1 MKSFLEYV
9 AEDIIGK
16 YGTELADT
24 VVVFPNKR
32 ASLFLN
38 DYLAHA
44 AGKPLWSPAYITI
57 SDLFRSHSKLVVGDD
72 IKLVCDLH
80 KSFRECTGID
90 EPLDHFY
97 GWGQLLLSDF
107 DDLDKNMAE
116 ADKVFATL
124 RDIHE
129 LDGVSY
135 LSEVQF
141 EAIKKF
147 FSNFS
152 EEHNSELKER
162 FIRLWSK
169 LYDIYLSFNT
179 RLASQGL
186 AYEGALYRSVATDES
201 IVFEHERYLFVG
213 FNLLHKVESNLFK
226 RLKASGQ
233 AKFYWDF
240 DSYYMPSDKSIQNE
254 AGHYIA
260 SYLADFPNELDT
272 SSTDIYCNF
281 DSRKSITYISASTE
295 TIQARYASKWLK
307 RGKRIA
313 DGRKTAVVLCDES
326 LLKAVIHS
334 LPDDV
339 GEVNITTGY
348 PLIQSPLT
356 SFIRVLVALQTIGY
370 SPNRDRY
377 RLHHVN
383 MMLNHP
389 YMHYISAQYG
399 DLYQRLNKDGKV
411 YYPGRKE
418 LCIDEGT
425 ELLFGGID
433 MNNEDVPLSGRLT
446 SWLIRLLRLVA
457 RNSVGVTA
465 PLFQESLFRMYTLLN
480 RLDGLITSRD
490 LLVDVNTLQRLMNQI
505 IQTTSIPFHGE
516 PAVGVQVMGVLET
529 RNLDFDHLLIL
540 SCNEGNMP
548 KGLGE
553 TSFIPYS
560 LRKAY
565 GLTTIDNKVAV
576 YSYYFHRLLQRASD
590 ITIMYNES
598 VSNSSTG
605 EMSRF
610 MSQIMIESSH
620 VIEQKRLQSG
630 QVPTLTARAEMPKTA
645 EIMTRLLSR
654 FDVSQSPA
662 SQETALLTPS
672 AINRYMR
679 CQLQFY
685 FNYVC
690 GIKEL
695 TEDDDSIDNRVFG
708 NIFHSAAQK
717 LYEHLSASGGQIT
730 KSMLQALLKSS
741 VSIEQAVDEAFNDEL
756 FNGAI
761 RKPEY
766 NGLQLINRKVI
777 AMYLHRLVEV
787 DIEQAPFSIIGLE
800 TDVAAPFEVSSGAN
814 RFTTMIGGRVDRI
827 DLVDG
832 KEGKRLRVVDYKT
845 GGRKIKP
852 LSDLEAVFDPAMLK
866 EHSDY
871 YLQAMLYSMI
881 VGRNADLNKGKWPTS
896 PALLF
901 IQHTVGEGYDPTL
914 LFGKKPIIDAEE
926 YHTAFMGSLKVK
938 VDEMFNPEMPFA
950 PTSDENICKNCPYSR
965 ICGA

>member
-9 AEDIIGK
+9 AEDIISK

-38 DYLAHA
+38 DYLVRA

-80 KSFRECTGID
+80 KSFSECTGIE

-116 ADKVFATL
+116 ADKVFANL

-129 LDGVSY
+129 LNGVSY
-135 LSEVQF
+135 LSAEQV

-152 EEHNSELKER
+152 DDHNSELKER

-169 LYDIYLSFNT
+169 LYDIYISFNK
-179 RLASQGL
+179 RLADQGL
-186 AYEGALYRSVATDES
+186 AYEGALYRNVVDDEN
-201 IVFEHERYLFVG
+201 IAFEHKRYLFVG
-213 FNLLHKVESNLFK
+213 FNLLHQVERKLFK

-240 DSYYMPSDKSIQNE
+240 DSYYMSSRESIQNE

-272 SSTDIYCNF
+272 SSADIYSNF
-281 DSRKSITYISASTE
+281 NSRKSITFISASTE
-295 TIQARYASKWLK
+295 TIQARYVSKWLK
-307 RGKRIA
+307 GEKRIA
-313 DGRKTAVVLCDES
+313 DGRKTAVVLCDEN

-339 GEVNITTGY
+339 EEVNITTGY
-348 PLIQSPLT
+348 PLVQSPLT
-356 SFIRVLVALQTIGY
+356 SFIRVLVALQTVGY

-383 MMLNHP
+383 MVLNHP
-389 YMHYISAQYG
+389 YMCYISAQYG
-399 DLYQRLNKDGKV
+399 ELYRLLNKDSKI
-411 YYPGRKE
+411 YYPERKE

-425 ELLFGGID
+425 ELLFGNVGTD
-433 MNNEDVPLSGRLT
+433 NDEVPLSGRLT
-446 SWLIRLLRLVA
+446 SWLTRLLKLVA
-457 RNSVGVTA
+457 RNSGDVTD
-465 PLFQESLFRMYTLLN
+465 PLFQESLFRMYTVLN

-490 LLVDVNTLQRLMNQI
+490 LLVDVNTLQRLLNQI

-548 KGLGE
+548 KGLGD

-576 YSYYFHRLLQRASD
+576 YSYYFHRLLQRATD

-610 MSQIMIESSH
+610 MSQIMIESNH
-620 VIEQKRLQSG
+620 VIEQKRLQAG
-630 QVPTLTARAEMPKTA
+630 QTPTVTAHAKMPKTA
-645 EIMTRLLSR
+645 EIMARLLAK
-654 FDVSQSPA
+654 FDIEQSLAAPG
-662 SQETALLTPS
+662 TPLLTPS

-685 FNYVC
+685 YNYVC

-717 LYEHLSASGGQIT
+717 IYERLSVSGGVIT
-730 KSMLQALLKSS
+730 QNMLQALRKSNS
-741 VSIEQAVDEAFNDEL
+741 GIEQAVDEAFNDEL
-756 FNGAI
+756 FKSSV
-761 RKPEY
+761 RKAEY
-766 NGLQLINRKVI
+766 NGLQLINREVI
-777 AMYLHRLVEV
+777 AMYLRRLIDL

-800 TDVAAPFEVSSGAN
+800 ADVAERFEVNAGAN
-814 RFTTMIGGRVDRI
+814 GFTTMIGGRVDRI
-827 DLVDG
+827 DLVG
-832 KEGKRLRVVDYKT
+832 GNEGKRLRVVDYKT

-852 LSDLEAVFDPAMLK
+852 LGDLEAVFDPAMLK

-881 VGRNADLNKGKWPTS
+881 VGRKADLNKGKWPTS

-901 IQHTVGEGYDPTL
+901 IQHTAGDSYDPTL
-914 LFGKKPIIDAEE
+914 MFGKMPIIDAEE
-926 YHTAFMGSLKVK
+926 YRTAFMERLKEK
-938 VDEMFNPEMPFA
+938 VDEMFNPEIPFV
-950 PTSDENICKNCPYSR
+950 PTSDENICKTCPYSR